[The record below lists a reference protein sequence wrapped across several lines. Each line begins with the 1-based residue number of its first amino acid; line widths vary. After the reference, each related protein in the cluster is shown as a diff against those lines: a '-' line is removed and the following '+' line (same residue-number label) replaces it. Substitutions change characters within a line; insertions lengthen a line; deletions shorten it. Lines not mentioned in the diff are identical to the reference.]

1 MNGKILPEPETLEKW
16 AAPVALYSIC
26 VFEYRSYLDGATP
39 TKLGPR
45 PLKSERGPSFSS
57 INLRKREKV
66 KNRICNHVA
75 TLTLW

>member
-1 MNGKILPEPETLEKW
+1 MNGKILPEPEPLKHST
-16 AAPVALYSIC
+16 
-26 VFEYRSYLDGATP
+26 VFVFLHTGSYLDGATP

-66 KNRICNHVA
+66 KTGYV
-75 TLTLW
+75 TM

>member
-1 MNGKILPEPETLEKW
+1 MNGKILSEPGPL
-16 AAPVALYSIC
+16 LHSI
-26 VFEYRSYLDGATP
+26 VFVFLHTGSYLDGATP

-66 KNRICNHVA
+66 KTGYV
-75 TLTLW
+75 TM